1 MIKFATVGAGWIVD
15 SFLKGAKEN
24 APDFVHDAVYS
35 FSDEEGQAFGAKHG
49 ITRIFNDLDKLG
61 ESDIDAVY
69 IANPNAF
76 HYPTAKV
83 LLEHGKNVICEKT
96 SVITSAQLA
105 NLYKIADEH
114 NVIFM
119 EAMKGL
125 YLPEIDQLTESF
137 KKLGE
142 IHMAKFDFCR
152 YSSKMPALKA
162 GEFPNIFNPRMGAGG
177 LMDMGIY
184 LVYPALYWFGVPN
197 RIQADI
203 SLMSTGADACGT
215 VLFNCDP
222 LQKDGSFKN
231 IQVTISYGKTS
242 TSKADNL
249 IMGDLGVLHID
260 TMECFDNSYIEYV
273 DGTREVIT
281 KRDTSFSN
289 MGGEALQFYKYIT
302 DREGTAKRYAESRK
316 LTTEVIATMEQIRDI
331 AGIEFPEEIKAL

>member
-24 APDFVHDAVYS
+24 APDFVHSAVYS
-35 FSDEEGQAFGAKHG
+35 FSEAEGKAFGAKHG
-49 ITRIFNDLDKLG
+49 ITDLYFDLDDLG
-61 ESDIDAVY
+61 NSDIDAVY

-76 HYPTAKV
+76 HYSTAKT

-96 SVITSAQLA
+96 CVPTSAQLE
-105 NLYKIADEH
+105 NLYRIAEEKG
-114 NVIFM
+114 VIFM

-125 YLPEIDQLTESF
+125 YLPEIHQLTESF
-137 KKLGE
+137 KKLGS

-162 GEFPNIFNPRMGAGG
+162 GEFPNIFNPAMAAGG

-197 RIQADI
+197 KISAQATM
-203 SLMSTGADACGT
+203 MSTGCDACGT
-215 VLFNCDP
+215 VLFDCDP
-222 LQKDGSFKN
+222 LEKDGVFKN
-231 IQVTISYGKTS
+231 MQVTISYGKTS
-242 TSKADNL
+242 TSKHDNL

-273 DGTREVIT
+273 DGTKEVVT

-289 MGGEALQFYKYIT
+289 MGGEALQFYKFIT
-302 DREGTAKRYAESRK
+302 DKEGTKERYEQSK
-316 LTTEVIATMEQIRDI
+316 TLTRQVIATMEKIREE
-331 AGIEFPEEIKAL
+331 AGITFPDRVYEV

>member
-24 APDFVHDAVYS
+24 APDFVHSAVYS
-35 FSDEEGQAFGAKHG
+35 FSDAEGQAFGAKHG
-49 ITRIFNDLDKLG
+49 ITRIYNDLDALG

-76 HYPTAKV
+76 HYPTAKT

-96 SVITSAQLA
+96 SVITSEQLKK
-105 NLYKIADEH
+105 LYEIADEKG
-114 NVIFM
+114 VIFM

-125 YLPEIDQLTESF
+125 YLPEIHQLTEAFS
-137 KKLGE
+137 KLGE

-162 GEFPNIFNPRMGAGG
+162 GEFPNIFNPAMAAGG

-197 RIQADI
+197 KILADV
-203 SLMSTGADACGT
+203 SMMSTGADACGT
-215 VLFNCDP
+215 VLFNCAP
-222 LQKDGSFKN
+222 REENGAFKN

-242 TSKADNL
+242 TSKHDNL
-249 IMGDLGVLHID
+249 IMGDLGVLHVD

-273 DGTREVIT
+273 DGTKEVIT

-289 MGGEALQFYKYIT
+289 MGGEALQFYKFIT
-302 DREGTAKRYAESRK
+302 DKEGAKERYEQSKK
-316 LTTEVIATMEQIRDI
+316 LTTEVIATMEKIREQ
-331 AGIEFPEEIKAL
+331 AGIVFPEHVYNL